1 MNLQDR
7 GSCGHIKARWDSHD
21 TCLACTGCTFNNKC
35 AVCDLWAYDVWTKA
49 GRRRTSISRKRN
61 EPPSDVDYPVTPLVK
76 DDQRFCQSLG
86 TGQDGVVVSRSS
98 SDLMTH
104 TMHTGDID
112 HGTTGSMSDHMAA
125 AILRSLSGDVTGHN
139 MTGRSPVRSPV
150 MSPVRSGH
158 VTGPVRSLITGPV
171 TGPVRSPVNSHQ
183 LGLPPITPIA
193 GQEELGLHHRRI
205 LLHPIRR
212 RIHRLHQGV
221 DIGHALLRRA
231 VIIVAALISD
241 HVVTH
246 GDGIPKN
253 LDLIAADPHLDSA
266 ADPDLDIAGNEDVG
280 NVHVDSIGL
289 TIRIVVHHRVP
300 LWNRMFPCQMCR
312 FQR

>member
-7 GSCGHIKARWDSHD
+7 GSCGHIKARWDFHD

-125 AILRSLSGDVTGHN
+125 AILWSLSGDVTGHD
-139 MTGRSPVRSPV
+139 MTGRSPV
-150 MSPVRSGH
+150 MSPVRSCQRSGH
-158 VTGPVRSLITGPV
+158 RSGPV
-171 TGPVRSPVNSHQ
+171 TGPVLSLVRS
-183 LGLPPITPIA
+183 
-193 GQEELGLHHRRI
+193 
-205 LLHPIRR
+205 
-212 RIHRLHQGV
+212 
-221 DIGHALLRRA
+221 GH
-231 VIIVAALISD
+231 
-241 HVVTH
+241 
-246 GDGIPKN
+246 
-253 LDLIAADPHLDSA
+253 
-266 ADPDLDIAGNEDVG
+266 
-280 NVHVDSIGL
+280 
-289 TIRIVVHHRVP
+289 
-300 LWNRMFPCQMCR
+300 
-312 FQR
+312 

>member
-76 DDQRFCQSLG
+76 DDQRFCQSPS

-139 MTGRSPVRSPV
+139 MTGRSPVRSGHRSCHRSGPV
-150 MSPVRSGH
+150 MSPVRSPVRSGH
-158 VTGPVRSLITGPV
+158 RSGPVIDHRSGPVTGLVTGPVRSGH
-171 TGPVRSPVNSHQ
+171 RSTVISW
-183 LGLPPITPIA
+183 A
-193 GQEELGLHHRRI
+193 CHR
-205 LLHPIRR
+205 
-212 RIHRLHQGV
+212 
-221 DIGHALLRRA
+221 
-231 VIIVAALISD
+231 
-241 HVVTH
+241 
-246 GDGIPKN
+246 
-253 LDLIAADPHLDSA
+253 
-266 ADPDLDIAGNEDVG
+266 
-280 NVHVDSIGL
+280 
-289 TIRIVVHHRVP
+289 
-300 LWNRMFPCQMCR
+300 
-312 FQR
+312 

>member
-1 MNLQDR
+1 MSFVGSFCFFYFRMNLQDR

-76 DDQRFCQSLG
+76 DDQRFCQSPG

-139 MTGRSPVRSPV
+139 MTGRSPVRSCHRSGPVTGPVIDHRSGHRSCHRSGHRSCHRSGPVTGHVTGQV
-150 MSPVRSGH
+150 MSPVRS
-158 VTGPVRSLITGPV
+158 LITAPV
-171 TGPVRSPVNSHQ
+171 TGQQSSVRPATDNTSHWS
-183 LGLPPITPIA
+183 
-193 GQEELGLHHRRI
+193 
-205 LLHPIRR
+205 RR
-212 RIHRLHQGV
+212 RTRSSS
-221 DIGHALLRRA
+221 
-231 VIIVAALISD
+231 SD
-241 HVVTH
+241 YSSSSNSS
-246 GDGIPKN
+246 GRCP
-253 LDLIAADPHLDSA
+253 
-266 ADPDLDIAGNEDVG
+266 
-280 NVHVDSIGL
+280 GL
-289 TIRIVVHHRVP
+289 
-300 LWNRMFPCQMCR
+300 C
-312 FQR
+312 

>member
-35 AVCDLWAYDVWTKA
+35 AVCDLWANDVWTKA

-112 HGTTGSMSDHMAA
+112 HGTTGSMSVHMAA

-139 MTGRSPVRSPV
+139 MTGRSPVRSGPV
-150 MSPVRSGH
+150 TGHVTGPVRSCHRSGP

-171 TGPVRSPVNSHQ
+171 RS
-183 LGLPPITPIA
+183 G
-193 GQEELGLHHRRI
+193 HRSTVI
-205 LLHPIRR
+205 SWAC
-212 RIHRLHQGV
+212 HR
-221 DIGHALLRRA
+221 
-231 VIIVAALISD
+231 
-241 HVVTH
+241 
-246 GDGIPKN
+246 
-253 LDLIAADPHLDSA
+253 
-266 ADPDLDIAGNEDVG
+266 
-280 NVHVDSIGL
+280 
-289 TIRIVVHHRVP
+289 
-300 LWNRMFPCQMCR
+300 
-312 FQR
+312 

>member
-139 MTGRSPVRSPV
+139 MTGRCPVRSGQR
-150 MSPVRSGH
+150 SCHRSGH
-158 VTGPVRSLITGPV
+158 VTGPVTGPVRHRSGPV
-171 TGPVRSPVNSHQ
+171 TGPVRS
-183 LGLPPITPIA
+183 
-193 GQEELGLHHRRI
+193 
-205 LLHPIRR
+205 
-212 RIHRLHQGV
+212 
-221 DIGHALLRRA
+221 
-231 VIIVAALISD
+231 LISGQ
-241 HVVTH
+241 VRSPVRS
-246 GDGIPKN
+246 G
-253 LDLIAADPHLDSA
+253 
-266 ADPDLDIAGNEDVG
+266 
-280 NVHVDSIGL
+280 
-289 TIRIVVHHRVP
+289 HRSTVIS
-300 LWNRMFPCQMCR
+300 
-312 FQR
+312 

>member
-76 DDQRFCQSLG
+76 DDQRFCQSPS

-139 MTGRSPVRSPV
+139 MTGRSPVRSGHR
-150 MSPVRSGH
+150 SCHRSGPVRSCHRSGP
-158 VTGPVRSLITGPV
+158 VTGPVTGPVSGPV
-171 TGPVRSPVNSHQ
+171 TGPVRSPVRS
-183 LGLPPITPIA
+183 
-193 GQEELGLHHRRI
+193 
-205 LLHPIRR
+205 
-212 RIHRLHQGV
+212 
-221 DIGHALLRRA
+221 GH
-231 VIIVAALISD
+231 
-241 HVVTH
+241 
-246 GDGIPKN
+246 
-253 LDLIAADPHLDSA
+253 
-266 ADPDLDIAGNEDVG
+266 
-280 NVHVDSIGL
+280 
-289 TIRIVVHHRVP
+289 
-300 LWNRMFPCQMCR
+300 
-312 FQR
+312 

>member
-7 GSCGHIKARWDSHD
+7 GSCGHLKARWDSHD

-76 DDQRFCQSLG
+76 DDQRFCQSPS

-139 MTGRSPVRSPV
+139 MTGRSPVRSGPV
-150 MSPVRSGH
+150 TGHVTGPVRSGH
-158 VTGPVRSLITGPV
+158 VTGPVRSPVRSAHRSPVRSGHRSGPVTGPV
-171 TGPVRSPVNSHQ
+171 TGPVRSPVRS
-183 LGLPPITPIA
+183 G
-193 GQEELGLHHRRI
+193 HRSTVI
-205 LLHPIRR
+205 SWAC
-212 RIHRLHQGV
+212 HR
-221 DIGHALLRRA
+221 
-231 VIIVAALISD
+231 
-241 HVVTH
+241 
-246 GDGIPKN
+246 
-253 LDLIAADPHLDSA
+253 
-266 ADPDLDIAGNEDVG
+266 
-280 NVHVDSIGL
+280 
-289 TIRIVVHHRVP
+289 
-300 LWNRMFPCQMCR
+300 
-312 FQR
+312 

>member
-61 EPPSDVDYPVTPLVK
+61 EPPSNVDYPVTPLVK

-112 HGTTGSMSDHMAA
+112 RGTTGSMSDHMAA

-139 MTGRSPVRSPV
+139 MTGRSPVRSCHRSGPV
-150 MSPVRSGH
+150 MS
-158 VTGPVRSLITGPV
+158 
-171 TGPVRSPVNSHQ
+171 PVRSPVNSHQ

-205 LLHPIRR
+205 LLHPFRC

-231 VIIVAALISD
+231 VIIVTALISD

-289 TIRIVVHHRVP
+289 TIRIVVHHRIP
-300 LWNRMFPCQMCR
+300 LWNRMFPCQICR